1 MKKMKLCRDC
11 KHIVL
16 ADYKEEVKRYEYA
29 ICGKTVDPVSGVA
42 KDYCCIHRN
51 AKYDVLTDIC
61 GSKGKWWELKP
72 KEAEYTDVSNDP
84 SKTTL
89 WNKLKNFFGGKN
101 AN

>member
-1 MKKMKLCRDC
+1 MEKMKLCRDC

-16 ADYKEEVKRYEYA
+16 ADYKEEFKRYEYA
-29 ICGKTVDPVSGVA
+29 KCGKTVDPVSGGA
-42 KDYCCIHRN
+42 KDYCSIARMP
-51 AKYDVLTDIC
+51 KLDVLDYLC
-61 GSKGKWWELKP
+61 GSKWKWWELKP
-72 KEAEYTDVSNDP
+72 VDVSNDP